1 MGPYAAKQLSA
12 SAVRRLCCDTDLIP
26 VVLGTHSE
34 VLDVGRHQRL
44 VTAAIWKALVVRDRH
59 CRFPH
64 CTRPPLMTHAHHL
77 QHWID
82 GGPTSLNNLI
92 LLCGHHHRLVHT
104 GPWTI
109 QPTGPAQFAFHPPPG
124 ACTRRGHH
132 RSNERGKV
140 RRCRWPS

>member
-1 MGPYAAKQLSA
+1 
-12 SAVRRLCCDTDLIP
+12 
-26 VVLGTHSE
+26 
-34 VLDVGRHQRL
+34 
-44 VTAAIWKALVVRDRH
+44 
-59 CRFPH
+59 
-64 CTRPPLMTHAHHL
+64 MTHAHHL

-124 ACTRRGHH
+124 TRRSLD
-132 RSNERGKV
+132 RAPPDR
-140 RRCRWPS
+140 